1 MGNPNTDVFVVTEG
15 LLGTPTSLFYASS
28 NQLSGTSG
36 TLTTSGGIGNIST
49 YTTGGTGTYT
59 INTLGNVGIG
69 TSSPSTRL
77 DIYPSYNDFWK
88 FDEEFDILWKSFFD
102 HNASF
107 KPIKEKAVSHPCD
120 IQETDNGLRIEIA
133 AVGLTKDDI
142 DIIVDSETLRIAYRK
157 TEDERKKEKEEYRYL
172 HRSIR
177 KASFDLGWKISSK
190 YELAKLDASL
200 ERGLLTLDIPFAKEN
215 KPVKVKIK

>member
-28 NQLSGTSG
+28 NQLTG
-36 TLTTSGGIGNIST
+36 TLTTSSGIGNIST
-49 YTTGGTGTYT
+49 YTTGGTGTYN
-59 INTLGNVGIG
+59 INSLGNVGIG
-69 TSSPSTRL
+69 CSSPSQRL
-77 DIYPSYNDFWK
+77 EVYPSYNDFWK

-157 TEDERKKEKEEYRYL
+157 TEDDKKKEKEEYRYL

-190 YELAKLDASL
+190 YELAKLSASL
-200 ERGLLTLDIPFAKEN
+200 ELGLLTLDIPFAKEN